1 MKTEEDTYVWN
12 HTPAFCGIF
21 CVSPDFAARCPCRAR
36 RAGSGLCRG
45 AQLKYVLAEGGKG
58 VCPVSML
65 GKAVLRLSL
74 FPLPRVVQAMA
85 QDGPIFRY
93 FSHIHPKRQTAMRA
107 TVILGAVSAVIAATV
122 DLKFLME
129 LVLIA
134 TLLAYVI
141 VTFAVVF
148 ILYVKI
154 DTSKEENTPLISVQ
168 PKYSEGE
175 RAGQYDFDS
184 SHRARETHSKH
195 ASKLRLSDSEASD
208 DNAST
213 SRLRG
218 SRSATEKHDTIP
230 ALNVPSNSSKVRRH
244 SDNAPPNG
252 EEPGSH
258 LKPHGQQT
266 ASSIERSKSSC
277 RPNYQ
282 KACVPLLRPAALCLS
297 TVARF
302 LCDGRH
308 ISDFLKLL
316 MFQSR
321 KQITVLMVCIYA
333 GMFVVCV
340 ILCHLSPQLDR
351 GEPVTAVI
359 LTVSAGV
366 AVVSTI
372 LLVVQPQIQR

>member
-1 MKTEEDTYVWN
+1 M
-12 HTPAFCGIF
+12 
-21 CVSPDFAARCPCRAR
+21 
-36 RAGSGLCRG
+36 
-45 AQLKYVLAEGGKG
+45 
-58 VCPVSML
+58 
-65 GKAVLRLSL
+65 
-74 FPLPRVVQAMA
+74 
-85 QDGPIFRY
+85 
-93 FSHIHPKRQTAMRA
+93 
-107 TVILGAVSAVIAATV
+107 ILGTVSAVIAATV

-168 PKYSEGE
+168 PKCSEGE

-208 DNAST
+208 DNAFDEDGESLFVPPST
-213 SRLRG
+213 SRPR

-230 ALNVPSNSSKVRRH
+230 ALNVPSNSSKVKRH

-252 EEPGSH
+252 EEPDSH